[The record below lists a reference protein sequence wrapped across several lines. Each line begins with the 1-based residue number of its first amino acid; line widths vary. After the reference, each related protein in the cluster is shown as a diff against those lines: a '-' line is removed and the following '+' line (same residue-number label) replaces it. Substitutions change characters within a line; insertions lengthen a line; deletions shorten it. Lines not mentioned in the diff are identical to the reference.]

1 MKIVFFGTPE
11 YVVPVL
17 DCLHKSFKS
26 KLGTS
31 PIAAVVTQAPKP
43 AGRKKELTY
52 SPVDTWAHQRSIPKY
67 FDPQDVVKNKI
78 MADLGVIASYGA
90 IIPLEVISHFPY
102 GILNIHPSLLP
113 KWRGSSP
120 VQATIITEDAAGAT
134 IIKIDEKLDHGQ
146 IVSQFRDEVLP
157 DDTTESLR
165 RRLFERS
172 AEVLKTLIPVYIT
185 GKIKPREQDHEK
197 ATFTREIKKDDA
209 FIPPKYLKATLQGL
223 PLKGKWGIPFIK
235 EFTIKPT
242 PEVLNNFIRAMQ
254 PWPGAWTIVNI
265 GQDVKDKGQRRLK
278 ILNSHLSQPTPHNQQ
293 LVIDKVQLEGKD
305 LITWIQF
312 TQGYPKSKFE

>member
-1 MKIVFFGTPE
+1 MIWLAEKEFLIK
-11 YVVPVL
+11 L
-17 DCLHKSFKS
+17 KSF
-26 KLGTS
+26 
-31 PIAAVVTQAPKP
+31 
-43 AGRKKELTY
+43 E
-52 SPVDTWAHQRSIPKY
+52 PV
-67 FDPQDVVKNKI
+67 
-78 MADLGVIASYGA
+78 GVIKRNY
-90 IIPLEVISHFPY
+90 
-102 GILNIHPSLLP
+102 
-113 KWRGSSP
+113 
-120 VQATIITEDAAGAT
+120 T
-134 IIKIDEKLDHGQ
+134 
-146 IVSQFRDEVLP
+146 
-157 DDTTESLR
+157 
-165 RRLFERS
+165 
-172 AEVLKTLIPVYIT
+172 
-185 GKIKPREQDHEK
+185 
-197 ATFTREIKKDDA
+197 
-209 FIPPKYLKATLQGL
+209 TLQGL